1 MFNIIISCFTSSVI
15 IMSYGILFNK
25 SILEKNNQKID
36 YYEVSIFGFIFISFI
51 SLLINFLVPINKI
64 VGNIFLFI
72 GIIYFLF
79 YWIKSQQK
87 KELILI
93 IFFLTLITFS
103 ILVLSNI
110 NRPDAGLYHL
120 PYVSILNENKII
132 LGLTNLHYRFGHTS
146 IIQYSSAIYNNSIF
160 KIEFINLPLASIF
173 SLYILFLIKKFK
185 NSLKSENNKQ
195 VVIKFLIIIFSLYS
209 FNRFSNYGNDA
220 PSNIF
225 FFILLV
231 FLVEISNLEKVDNNI
246 FYKITLISIF
256 LFTLKPFMII
266 VLIIPFILLIMNR
279 EKIKILKDLKIIIS
293 LSFILIWVFK
303 NVLISGCLIFPIKLT
318 CIDRIDYHD
327 TKIVKLASSEAAAW
341 SKGFPDQATKIKL
354 NFNDF
359 NSNFNWVPT
368 WKKNHFNKIKEKI
381 SPFLI
386 FIIVFILPYLLINS
400 YKNHQVNSKKNINLI
415 LLSIF
420 SFICC
425 LYWFIFFPV
434 YRFGLSFLAS
444 FIILFFS
451 LILFQYRKLKKN
463 SFNYFWILIIIF
475 FIAFIGKNYLRIF
488 KNYNNLYINYPWP
501 KIYTLKENE
510 KNIPKKFEVIKNES
524 DDFLYFYSGGEE
536 CMYSSSP
543 CSHMLNSKLYKKKI
557 LGYEVFYLK

>member
-132 LGLTNLHYRFGHTS
+132 LGLTNLHYRFDHTY

-225 FFILLV
+225 FL
-231 FLVEISNLEKVDNNI
+231 
-246 FYKITLISIF
+246 FY
-256 LFTLKPFMII
+256 
-266 VLIIPFILLIMNR
+266 
-279 EKIKILKDLKIIIS
+279 
-293 LSFILIWVFK
+293 
-303 NVLISGCLIFPIKLT
+303 
-318 CIDRIDYHD
+318 
-327 TKIVKLASSEAAAW
+327 
-341 SKGFPDQATKIKL
+341 
-354 NFNDF
+354 
-359 NSNFNWVPT
+359 
-368 WKKNHFNKIKEKI
+368 
-381 SPFLI
+381 
-386 FIIVFILPYLLINS
+386 
-400 YKNHQVNSKKNINLI
+400 
-415 LLSIF
+415 
-420 SFICC
+420 
-425 LYWFIFFPV
+425 
-434 YRFGLSFLAS
+434 
-444 FIILFFS
+444 
-451 LILFQYRKLKKN
+451 
-463 SFNYFWILIIIF
+463 
-475 FIAFIGKNYLRIF
+475 
-488 KNYNNLYINYPWP
+488 
-501 KIYTLKENE
+501 
-510 KNIPKKFEVIKNES
+510 
-524 DDFLYFYSGGEE
+524 
-536 CMYSSSP
+536 
-543 CSHMLNSKLYKKKI
+543 
-557 LGYEVFYLK
+557 